1 MDLEVTRQ
9 FFLDPAVAHLNHAS
23 YGAPTR
29 ALLAHADELRAEL
42 ERDTATG
49 LGAGLRPRLAR
60 VAARVRVELGPV
72 GGEIA
77 MTSNATESSNA
88 VAASWPLRAG
98 ERVVLAST
106 EYSSVVEAWRV
117 ACGRAGARVDLVDV
131 PVPTSRSALL
141 DALGAAMPGA
151 GVLVVSAISSPTAM
165 RAPIAELVDL
175 ARDHGVDVVVD
186 AAHVVGHDR
195 VDGLDRA
202 AAVFGTLHKWLPG
215 PRPSGFVWVSDD
227 ADVELNPAI
236 VALRRESPDL
246 VERFSWRGTWDPAP
260 VLAVPAALDELEDWR
275 RSGVIARAEGLAE
288 RLGDHAAHVGLQPA
302 VEPDLLAPRLRA
314 FVVPSATPER
324 VQAALAA
331 AGVRAWVGEH
341 DGITLVRAAVHV
353 YSDEDD
359 LVRFVTAL
367 APFVRL

>member
-215 PRPSGFVWVSDD
+215 PRPSGFVWVSDV

-246 VERFSWRGTWDPAP
+246 IERFSWRGTWDPAP
-260 VLAVPAALDELEDWR
+260 VLAVEAALDELLRWR
-275 RSGVIARAEGLAE
+275 SSGGIARAEALAE
-288 RLGDHAAHVGLQPA
+288 ALGDHSARVGLTPA
-302 VEPDLLAPRLRA
+302 VERDLLAPRLRA
-314 FVVPSATPER
+314 FVVPGVTPER
-324 VQAALAA
+324 VHAVLEA

-367 APFVRL
+367 APFVKP

>member
-1 MDLEVTRQ
+1 MDRDVTSR
-9 FFLDPAVAHLNHAS
+9 FLLDRAVSHLNHAS

-29 ALLAHADELRAEL
+29 ALMAYADELRADLEL
-42 ERDTATG
+42 DTATA
-49 LGAGLRPRLAR
+49 LGAGLAPRLAH
-60 VAARVRVELGPV
+60 VAGRVREELGLS

-88 VAASWPLRAG
+88 LAASWPLRAG

-117 ACGRAGARVDLVDV
+117 ACARAGARVDVVDV
-131 PVPTSRSALL
+131 PVPTSQAALL
-141 DALGAAMPGA
+141 EVLGAAMPGA
-151 GVLVVSAISSPTAM
+151 RVLVVSAISSPTAM
-165 RAPIAELVDL
+165 RAPVADIVDL
-175 ARDHGVDVVVD
+175 ARAHGVDVVVD

-195 VDGLDRA
+195 FDGLEGA
-202 AAVFGTLHKWLPG
+202 AAVFGTLHKWLSG
-215 PRPSGFVWVSDD
+215 PRPSGFVWVSDEARVD
-227 ADVELNPAI
+227 AYPAL

-260 VLAVPAALDELEDWR
+260 MLAVPAALDELERWR
-275 RSGVIARAEGLAE
+275 RSGVIARAEALAE

-314 FVVPSATPER
+314 FVVPGATRER
-324 VQAALAA
+324 VDAALEA

-367 APFVRL
+367 APFVKP